1 MTETSVESGT
11 TETTGICPLSV
22 LGLTYRY
29 RPDSD
34 AAISDLTFNADSG
47 EIILIAG
54 ASGSGKTTLLR
65 CLNGLIPHS
74 YKKGRLEGRI
84 RINGQDPSE
93 MKLAGISR
101 LVGTVLQDPEKQIVS
116 SYVANEVAFGLEN
129 LAVPRE
135 EMKRRVDESLNH
147 LGILPLRE
155 RETFQLSGGE
165 KQKVVVAGTL
175 VLEPDILLLDEPLAN
190 LDPASVQDTLAL
202 IRKLA
207 DEGKTILIIEHRVED
222 VLRIEPDKVLFLV
235 DGRQRYF
242 GDVAG
247 FERIADP
254 REVKLAAPLIIR
266 RMAEEE
272 HKYTGGDRI
281 APRPSTNGAL
291 LHFEDVG
298 FWYEADQPVLKDVN
312 LTMGAGEVVAILG
325 PNGAGKTTLVK
336 HAIGLLK
343 PKKGRV
349 LVAGKETTAGSVAQT
364 AKAVGYVFQSP
375 SHMLFAPTV
384 EEELAFGPRNLGFEP
399 AEIERSVSAA
409 LETVDLVEMAARP
422 PLALSFGQQK
432 RVTIAAIVAMR
443 SRVLVMDEPTA
454 GQDYRHYTEFM
465 DAILHPAEDS
475 PWQDAFES
483 VIFISHDID
492 LAISYATRV
501 LLVNDGRLVGDGP
514 PHQVLSD
521 RDLLLSCHLRPTSL
535 LELNLQLLPKTG
547 RFMRAELLAPFVKEA
562 GPNGPTALIEGNGNG
577 GR

>member
-1 MTETSVESGT
+1 MTEISVEQGT
-11 TETTGICPLSV
+11 KESAGPFPLSI

-29 RPDSD
+29 RPDSA
-34 AAISDLTFNADSG
+34 AAISDLTFNAGAG
-47 EIILIAG
+47 EIVLIAG

-74 YKKGRLEGRI
+74 YKKGQLEGRI
-84 RINGQDPSE
+84 RIKGQDPSG
-93 MKLAGISR
+93 MKLADISR

-129 LAVPRE
+129 MAVPRE
-135 EMKRRVDESLNH
+135 EMKRRINESLNH
-147 LGILPLRE
+147 LGILHLRD

-190 LDPASVQDTLAL
+190 LDPASVQDTLTL
-202 IRKLA
+202 IRELA
-207 DEGKTILIIEHRVED
+207 DEGKSILIIEHRVED
-222 VLRIEPDKVLFLV
+222 VLRIKPDKVLFLV

-247 FERIADP
+247 FERVADP

-266 RMAEEE
+266 RMAEERLD
-272 HKYTGGDRI
+272 YTGGELI
-281 APRPSTNGAL
+281 APRPSANGAL
-291 LHFEDVG
+291 LHFENVG
-298 FWYEADQPVLKDVN
+298 FWYEPNQPVLKSVN

-343 PKKGRV
+343 PKEGRV
-349 LVAGKETTAGSVAQT
+349 LVAGAETTAGSVAQT
-364 AKAVGYVFQSP
+364 ARAVGYVFQSP

-384 EEELAFGPRNLGFEP
+384 AEELAFGPKNLGFDQE
-399 AEIERSVSAA
+399 EIERSVSAA

-465 DAILHPAEDS
+465 GAILHPAEDS
-475 PWQDAFES
+475 PWRNAFES

-514 PHQVLSD
+514 PHRVLAD
-521 RDLLLSCHLRPTSL
+521 RELLLSCRLRPTSL
-535 LELNLQLLPKTG
+535 LELNLQLLSKTG
-547 RFMRAELLAPFVKEA
+547 RFMRAELLAPYLQDS
-562 GPNGPTALIEGNGNG
+562 GPDSRTVPAEGNENG
-577 GR
+577 GT